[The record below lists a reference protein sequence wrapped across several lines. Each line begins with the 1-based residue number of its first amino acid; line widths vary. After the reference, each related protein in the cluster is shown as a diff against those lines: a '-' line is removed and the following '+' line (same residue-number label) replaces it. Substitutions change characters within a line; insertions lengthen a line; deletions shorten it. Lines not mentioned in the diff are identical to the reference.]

1 VSRGHGMR
9 VLVVTNDLPPRIG
22 GIQYYVDQLCRGLAA
37 AGDEVTLF
45 GSSYEGDADWDA
57 QAPFR
62 VVREPR
68 SMLLPTA
75 TTFRHTL
82 RLIEH
87 TRAEVVVFGAAFPLG
102 LMGPAIRRRTG
113 VPYVAFT
120 HGLEVSSVRAPG
132 GRRLLRSIGRH
143 ASAVTFVSHWCDD
156 LLRPGFGPGPEYRL
170 LPPAVDPTV
179 FHPDVD
185 GTVVRDRHGFGDDP
199 VVVCVSRVVER
210 KGQDQLIRGLP
221 ELRRRVPGARL
232 LIVGGGPHLATLHAL
247 VDEIGVRDHVVLTG
261 QVPESELPAHYAA
274 GDVFAM
280 PCRERR
286 AGLEVEAFGIV
297 FIQAQAVGRPVVAG
311 DIGGVPD
318 ALRAGETGL
327 LVDGEDAGAVTAAI
341 ATLLGDPDLATRMG
355 GAGGRFVRDG
365 FTWDRRTA
373 ELQDLLAEV
382 VSP

>member
-1 VSRGHGMR
+1 
-9 VLVVTNDLPPRIG
+9 
-22 GIQYYVDQLCRGLAA
+22 
-37 AGDEVTLF
+37 
-45 GSSYEGDADWDA
+45 
-57 QAPFR
+57 

-82 RLIEH
+82 RLVEH

-102 LMGPAIRRRTG
+102 LMGPAVRARTG

-132 GRRLLRSIGRH
+132 GRRLLRAIGRQ
-143 ASAVTFVSHWCDD
+143 AAAITFVSHWCDD
-156 LLRPGFGPGPEYRL
+156 LLRPGFGPGPEYQL
-170 LPPAVDPTV
+170 LPPAIDPAV
-179 FHPDVD
+179 FHPGVD
-185 GTVVRDRHGFGDDP
+185 GTAVRERHRFGDDP

-210 KGQDQLIRGLP
+210 KGQDQLIRCLP

-232 LIVGGGPHLATLHAL
+232 LIVGGGPHLDALRAL
-247 VDEIGVRDHVVLTG
+247 VDEVGVGEHVVLTG
-261 QVPESELPAHYAA
+261 QVPEEELPAHFAA

-311 DIGGVPD
+311 AIGGVPD

-341 ATLLGDPDLATRMG
+341 ASLLGDPERATRMG
-355 GAGGRFVRDG
+355 EAGGRFVHDG
-365 FTWDRRTA
+365 FTWDLRTT
-373 ELQDLLAEV
+373 ELRDLLARV
-382 VSP
+382 V